1 MNPKGEH
8 VGYSPAFLLN
18 FKKLTMRRYLAEE
31 EGGMG
36 TMVKRQLLH
45 THRAFKAHVLD
56 KEGKEVL
63 YVRPSLLLSNVRSNG
78 LSGLSTGELESTIR
92 KTKIVSLAK

>member
-8 VGYSPAFLLN
+8 VGYFTSLLS
-18 FKKLTMRRYLAEE
+18 FGKLTVRRYLAEE

-63 YVRPSLLLSNVRSNG
+63 YVDPNG
-78 LSGLSTGELESTIR
+78 FYLM
-92 KTKIVSLAK
+92 